1 MTPLAAAAP
10 ASNSGS
16 LSLFI
21 LGLPLLLLLWLML
34 SQRRRAKAARDAQA
48 GLTVGQD
55 VMVAAG
61 LYGTVT
67 GLDGDLVLLEIAEG
81 VVVRVN
87 RRSIIP
93 QPEAAGADAQPR
105 GGSSTTSA
113 DLPGEPA

>member
-1 MTPLAAAAP
+1 MTPLAAAAS

-34 SQRRRAKAARDAQA
+34 SQRRRAKAVREAQA
-48 GLTVGQD
+48 GLAVGQD

-67 GLDGDLVLLEIAEG
+67 GLDGDVVLLRIADG

-87 RRSIIP
+87 RRSVVP
-93 QPEAAGADAQPR
+93 QPEAGR
-105 GGSSTTSA
+105 GGAQRLGGTSNSSG